1 MLKNKVLT
9 AFMLIG
15 AVGLFGIKSASA
27 QSDFELDLLSESKE
41 KPAVTEKKKQK
52 SSSTATKTFS
62 ETLESPD
69 ENKNQ
74 NNNESETWLKS
85 LFSSGTEKILK
96 ATDPKEAAAEKKRLE
111 QVLLRR
117 RSNAANLDIS
127 GVKLRMTPKEIEEIL
142 TRQGY
147 RKVLQTYEIPNF
159 IKWRSEELC
168 RQSGVIGFERL
179 NACATRV
186 SEENGYRFI
195 EHETYNR
202 SSSKE
207 TINVFYTSTFTDN
220 LAHRIYYV
228 SNIPMSF
235 SKASKNVY
243 INNLKVYDFWQRI
256 DLRYGAPDNKSEVKW
271 GLGGKKPYLR
281 AETGKLELVDPMLKN
296 MDMARMLNEDSRF
309 ANMPYYT
316 F

>member
-1 MLKNKVLT
+1 MFKNKVLT
-9 AFMLIG
+9 VIMLFLAG
-15 AVGLFGIKSASA
+15 GLFIIKSAAA
-27 QSDFELDLLSESKE
+27 QADFELDLLSEDKE
-41 KPAVTEKKKQK
+41 KPAQTGKKEQK
-52 SSSTATKTFS
+52 ASNKEAKTFS
-62 ETLESPD
+62 ETLENPD
-69 ENKNQ
+69 ENKTQ
-74 NNNESETWLKS
+74 NSSESETWLKS
-85 LFSSGTEKILK
+85 LLSSGTEKILK

-111 QVLLRR
+111 EVLLRR

-127 GVKLRMTPKEIEEIL
+127 GVKLRMSPKEIEDIL

-147 RKVLQTYEIPNF
+147 KKVLQTFEIPNF

-168 RQSGVIGFERL
+168 RQGGVIGFERL
-179 NACATRV
+179 NACATQV
-186 SEENGYRFI
+186 SEENGYRFV
-195 EHETYNR
+195 EHETYTR
-202 SSSKE
+202 SYSKE

-228 SNIPMSF
+228 SNIPLSF

-256 DLRYGAPDNKSEVKW
+256 DLRYGEPDNKSEIKW

-281 AETGKLELVDPMLKN
+281 AETGKLELVDPLLKN

>member
-1 MLKNKVLT
+1 M
-9 AFMLIG
+9 
-15 AVGLFGIKSASA
+15 IKSAAA
-27 QSDFELDLLSESKE
+27 QADTQKD
-41 KPAVTEKKKQK
+41 VQNTTENTDKQNK
-52 SSSTATKTFS
+52 KTFS
-62 ETLESPD
+62 EVLEDSEVSDNDND
-69 ENKNQ
+69 E
-74 NNNESETWLKS
+74 ETETWLNS
-85 LFSSGTEKILK
+85 LFSSGAEKILK
-96 ATDPKEAAAEKKRLE
+96 AQDAYEAEEDKKRIE

-127 GVKLRMTPKEIEEIL
+127 GVKLRMNPKEIEEIL
-142 TRQGY
+142 TKQGY
-147 RKVLQTYEIPNF
+147 QRVLQTFEIPNF

-179 NACATRV
+179 NICATRV

-202 SSSKE
+202 QSTKE

-256 DLRYGAPDNKSEVKW
+256 DLRYGAPDNASEVKW

-281 AETGKLELVDPMLKN
+281 AETGKLELVDPLLKN
-296 MDMARMLNEDSRF
+296 MDLARMVNEDSRF
-309 ANMPYYT
+309 ANMSYYT